1 MQWWLLNF
9 KGRWLPGR
17 VDPLPMF
24 PSDRDCF
31 DKKAWGPGKVNA
43 MGATEGLF
51 RENEARASEGSRL
64 FTTNVSSYGCFGEN
78 LIFVG
83 VS

>member
-1 MQWWLLNF
+1 MQWWLL
-9 KGRWLPGR
+9 KGRWFPGR

-24 PSDRDCF
+24 PFDRDCF
-31 DKKAWGPGKVNA
+31 DNA
-43 MGATEGLF
+43 MGATEGLL

-64 FTTNVSSYGCFGEN
+64 FTTNVYSYGCFGKN

-83 VS
+83 VSLS